1 MKRLRWGPLFFLFLS
16 PPRIHLWPPPSPSA
30 PHPESPIRTQ
40 GRRQPAIPPSVL
52 VRRSPLRA
60 PPFAAAVYARP
71 PVATPSAVVRRRP
84 RALVHRWPLRVP
96 ALPGKIRRSE
106 LEAAE
111 LEAAGEERGRRE
123 IPPPGRSSSSSR
135 AATSSTGE
143 APPPEGR
150 GRGRDGQPPTRTEL
164 RRQGAGSGAGGGPR
178 RRGSGRARCRRGRG
192 GPGSR
197 RWRAGAGEGARG

>member
-1 MKRLRWGPLFFLFLS
+1 MLIWVRLRWGPLFFLFLS

-60 PPFAAAVYARP
+60 PPFAAAVCARP
-71 PVATPSAVVRRRP
+71 PVATPSAAVRRRP
-84 RALVHRWPLRVP
+84 RALVHRWPLRAP

-123 IPPPGRSSSSSR
+123 APWDRRACSARSPARPRRHACLLRAPAAACSACAQPSALGSLLHPR
-135 AATSSTGE
+135 AAASSVHTRRIWRERRNGE
-143 APPPEGR
+143 
-150 GRGRDGQPPTRTEL
+150 
-164 RRQGAGSGAGGGPR
+164 
-178 RRGSGRARCRRGRG
+178 
-192 GPGSR
+192 
-197 RWRAGAGEGARG
+197 